1 MERAM
6 LTALAVCVGGLELVL
21 RELVLPALALAMA
34 STGMTW
40 GGCGDGRGEGAGCC
54 AAPIPSRGHV
64 VMGPP
69 AAAQEGALV
78 LGMGLRT
85 TTPKGADGWP
95 RLAAGSQL
103 EREGEPLALPG
114 KLEVMTVKQLRD
126 LARLCGMRELARKG
140 RKADLLEAL
149 EA

>member
-54 AAPIPSRGHV
+54 A
-64 VMGPP
+64 P
-69 AAAQEGALV
+69 AIQPQGLGEMKV
-78 LGMGLRT
+78 LELRQVARARGLR
-85 TTPKGADGWP
+85 A
-95 RLAAGSQL
+95 
-103 EREGEPLALPG
+103 
-114 KLEVMTVKQLRD
+114 
-126 LARLCGMRELARKG
+126 LARSG
-140 RKADLLEAL
+140 RRADLLEAL
-149 EA
+149 GA

>member
-21 RELVLPALALAMA
+21 RELVLPVLALAMA
-34 STGMTW
+34 STGMRW
-40 GGCGDGRGEGAGCC
+40 EGCGSGAWEAAGCC
-54 AAPIPSRGHV
+54 APAIPSRGQV
-64 VMGPP
+64 GMRAP

-85 TTPKGADGWP
+85 TRPKGANGWSRHAGGSP
-95 RLAAGSQL
+95 TRLEEERAAVGQL
-103 EREGEPLALPG
+103 GQKTVRE
-114 KLEVMTVKQLRD
+114 LRE